1 MASRGS
7 CLVVISSAVEG
18 VSAGPFMQACTLVN
32 QSFAIQ
38 LASPSGRQAEY
49 VNQDDN
55 NRRWFNE
62 FRSKASSTPIS
73 LDTVDVN
80 RYSAILIPPCPGAIH
95 DLVSNKDLAQ
105 IIAHFMKKKKP
116 ICAIGH
122 GVAGLC
128 CARGDDG
135 KTWELDGFSLTAPS
149 LFEVGRLP
157 EFSSMP
163 IVLED
168 FVKDHGGKYT
178 ASEPDCNHVVIDRHV
193 ITGQNT
199 QSTVTAVQNLIL
211 MCSNISS
218 GGSGATGGS
227 ISSGGSSGSGGGSQK
242 HLRPSSMGL
251 NLTIL
256 GY

>member
-38 LASPSGRQAEY
+38 LASPAGKQAEY
-49 VNQDDN
+49 VNQDDM

-62 FRSKASSTPIS
+62 FRSKASSMPIS

-80 RYSAILIPPCPGAIH
+80 RYSALLIPPCPGAHH
-95 DLVSNKDLAQ
+95 DLAFNKDLGQ
-105 IIAHFMKKKKP
+105 IVAHFIEKKKP

-128 CARGDDG
+128 SARGEDG
-135 KTWELDGFSLTAPS
+135 KSWELEGFCLTAPS
-149 LFEVGRLP
+149 LFEVARLP
-157 EFSSMP
+157 EFPTMP

-178 ASEPDCNHVVIDRHV
+178 ASELDSHHVVIDRHV

-211 MCSNISS
+211 MCSN
-218 GGSGATGGS
+218 T
-227 ISSGGSSGSGGGSQK
+227 SSGSAGAAGAGGSQK
-242 HLRPSSMGL
+242 LLRPSSMSL
-251 NLTIL
+251 SKFT
-256 GY
+256 